1 MRDRPHSVDSDFVSS
16 LKRPQL
22 GGRNILVMRVR
33 TLLQYAL
40 DINLRKENPML
51 MGRTSTFRLYLYNA
65 ISLDSAAS
73 FPRRSGKSPLPHR
86 VARCAAAVA
95 QVSLE
100 DARNALFRC
109 QGVICWSPP
118 DVSLLASFAAFIISS
133 SLTVREGK
141 SRGTSDSSS
150 SSPLVLF
157 DVPRIVWSFSLGYFP
172 RFVFCL
178 DRCPG

>member
-1 MRDRPHSVDSDFVSS
+1 
-16 LKRPQL
+16 
-22 GGRNILVMRVR
+22 MRVR
-33 TLLQYAL
+33 TLLQYAF

-51 MGRTSTFRLYLYNA
+51 TSCTSTLRLYLYNA
-65 ISLDSAAS
+65 ISLDSATS
-73 FPRRSGKSPLPHR
+73 SPRRSGKFPLPHR
-86 VARCAAAVA
+86 VARWAAAVA

-100 DARNALFRC
+100 DARSAFFRS

-133 SLTVREGK
+133 SLTVRDGK
-141 SRGTSDSSS
+141 SSGTSNSSS
-150 SSPLVLF
+150 SSLLVLL